1 MVTSNRVDIGSGPVV
16 SRRLSR
22 CFSIDHWP
30 SNAIPQRR
38 LYQASALTAS
48 VRARSFSVKMFAT
61 LVSTGTVTPLTVAL
75 PVAAFAVLQ
84 IIVGALFAAIF
95 LFRGMP
101 AALHRLP
108 FKASMTVFSLFCAGD
123 ILLGDRMELWEHGT
137 FMILTVVTYM
147 LFLSRYEE
155 RHVAV
160 RLGRQLTARECC
172 CDRGSLGEE
181 ARWDPCEKFVED

>member
-1 MVTSNRVDIGSGPVV
+1 MP
-16 SRRLSR
+16 
-22 CFSIDHWP
+22 FP
-30 SNAIPQRR
+30 SAG

-48 VRARSFSVKMFAT
+48 VRARSFSVKMSAT
-61 LVSTGTVTPLTVAL
+61 LVSTGTLTPLTVAL

-95 LFRGMP
+95 LSRSMP

-108 FKASMTVFSLFCAGD
+108 FKASMIVFSLFCAGD
-123 ILLGDRMELWEHGT
+123 ILLGDPMELWEHGT

-160 RLGRQLTARECC
+160 ARLDSAGNRRLESAAAIEGAWERRPDGTHAR
-172 CDRGSLGEE
+172 SS
-181 ARWDPCEKFVED
+181 